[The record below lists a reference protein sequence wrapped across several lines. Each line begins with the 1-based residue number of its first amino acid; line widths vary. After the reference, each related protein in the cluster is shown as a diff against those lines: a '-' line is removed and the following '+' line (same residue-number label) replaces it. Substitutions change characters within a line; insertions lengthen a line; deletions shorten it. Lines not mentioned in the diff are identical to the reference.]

1 MSTTAT
7 SEAVVPV
14 PSIPRFAVRTP
25 YARRIPLRTLALAA
39 ILVVGTGAKR
49 GGTRSEPCPD
59 GRFLAAQGLPALG
72 AASTTP
78 PLVVLEGTQV
88 SIPDLCAPARV
99 KRTAKRQ
106 GTVLQA
112 VWPHCGDLPGKVR
125 LRATIEPGCGT
136 MTGTLRDAR
145 AKLNATFAAALS
157 ACGDGTI
164 DRGGGEA
171 CDGTGCA
178 PDTHCADDCTAC
190 LPDPTTST
198 TSTTHTTSSTSTTT
212 STTSTTVPGEVN
224 VCIPDL
230 AEDHTGEAAVSIAFG
245 GTVLKATYAPRCL
258 RVSAGTEVTF
268 VGEFDHHPL
277 AGGVVVDGVATLD
290 PASPFFPTT
299 STGSSKPFVLDTPGT
314 YGFYCTIHVEVGMVG
329 AVFVVP

>member
-1 MSTTAT
+1 
-7 SEAVVPV
+7 
-14 PSIPRFAVRTP
+14 VRTP
-25 YARRIPLRTLALAA
+25 YPRRIPLRALALAA
-39 ILVVGTGAKR
+39 ILVVGTAAKR
-49 GGTRSEPCPD
+49 GGTRPEACPD

-72 AASTTP
+72 AAAATP
-78 PLVVLEGTQV
+78 QLVVLAGTEV

-99 KRTAKRQ
+99 KRAAKRQ

-125 LRATIEPGCGT
+125 LRATIAPGCAA

-145 AKLNATFAAALS
+145 AKLQTTFTAALS
-157 ACGDGTI
+157 TCGDRVVDPG
-164 DRGGGEA
+164 RGEA

-178 PDTHCADDCTAC
+178 PDTHCTDDCTAC
-190 LPDPTTST
+190 APDPTTST
-198 TSTTHTTSSTSTTT
+198 TSSSRTTSSTSTTS

-245 GTVLKATYAPRCL
+245 GTLLKAAYAPRCL

-268 VGEFDHHPL
+268 VGEFIHHPL
-277 AGGVVVDGVATLD
+277 AGGEVLDGIATLD
-290 PASPFFPTT
+290 PTSPFSPTT
-299 STGSSKPFVLDTPGT
+299 SDGDSKSFVLDTPGT
-314 YGFYCTIHVEVGMVG
+314 FGFYCTIHVEIGMFG